1 MLTQHPSFSLKG
13 IALVEDFAPLVLES
27 RIPNF
32 EGKKWIS
39 VKQASLSTPTGL
51 HFRRY
56 KSYVSFRK
64 SNGQASTRCF
74 AIVQRLSPFL
84 SVSVSS
90 GIGGYG
96 DAGVYLIE
104 LLRLSRKRGM
114 AFVKQKVGR

>member
-64 SNGQASTRCF
+64 SNGQAST
-74 AIVQRLSPFL
+74 QRLSPFL